1 MTMGRIAF
9 AVLVGAALAG
19 GVGARAACPDVQP
32 QNNQSKKTA
41 ATVPCVNLGAV
52 PQISAQVVAGEP
64 APAVKAPTYEGVP
77 STPYD
82 GPRLGLTKPDP
93 GVRPV
98 PTVGFHW
105 TLD

>member
-1 MTMGRIAF
+1 MGRVAF
-9 AVLVGAALAG
+9 AALISVALTGAGSA
-19 GVGARAACPDVQP
+19 VAACPDTDPPTQ
-32 QNNQSKKTA
+32 QTKKS
-41 ATVPCVNLGAV
+41 ATKAPCVNLNAV
-52 PQISAQVVAGEP
+52 PQISAGVVAGEP
-64 APAVKAPTYEGVP
+64 AQPVRPRTYEGLP
-77 STPYD
+77 TTTYD

>member
-1 MTMGRIAF
+1 MGRVAF
-9 AVLVGAALAG
+9 AVFASVTLAG
-19 GVGARAACPDVQP
+19 AGSALAACPDMQS
-32 QNNQSKKTA
+32 QTQQSKKTTA
-41 ATVPCVNLGAV
+41 APPCLSLGAV

-64 APAVKAPTYEGVP
+64 APVVKPPTYESLPVN
-77 STPYD
+77 SYE

-105 TLD
+105 SLD

>member
-1 MTMGRIAF
+1 MGRVAL
-9 AVLVGAALAG
+9 AVLIGVMLTGAGSA
-19 GVGARAACPDVQP
+19 VAACPDIPP
-32 QNNQSKKTA
+32 QTQQTKKSNA
-41 ATVPCVNLGAV
+41 NAPCVNLGAV

-64 APAVKAPTYEGVP
+64 APVVKPRTYEGPP